1 MTTSGC
7 SCQLQAVRVR
17 GGILKTKPERL
28 FGEGGVVSHSL
39 LGGTAGGTSGGGA
52 GMEKSLA
59 SQGFAGQ

>member
-17 GGILKTKPERL
+17 GGILKTKPEHL
-28 FGEGGVVSHSL
+28 LGEGGVVSHNL
-39 LGGTAGGTSGGGA
+39 LEEPAGGTAGEGA